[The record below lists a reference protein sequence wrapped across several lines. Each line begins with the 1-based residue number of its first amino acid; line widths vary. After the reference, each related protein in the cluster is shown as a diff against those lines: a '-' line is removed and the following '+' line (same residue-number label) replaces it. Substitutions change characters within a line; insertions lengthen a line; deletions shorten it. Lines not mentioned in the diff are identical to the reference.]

1 MLLSLRSVSCAAPPI
16 ASQLQR
22 TPLDIK
28 REPPKKTKKYIAGGV
43 AIVGVLVI
51 SAFISRLKPAAP
63 PVERATLWIDTVK
76 KGDMTISVNAPGTLV
91 PEHVRIIVATTSGR
105 VETLPVRPGVSVTP
119 DETILT
125 LSNPDIDLQTL
136 QYQQSLT
143 QSYSALAQLKTSLQQ
158 GLMTEEG
165 AVATLV
171 SQYQNALR
179 TAAVDDSLDKKGLA
193 GKNEVAA
200 AHDQVVELK
209 RRLDLERQRYS
220 DMQAAEKQQIDLQQ
234 QQIEGLKQILQE
246 QRNRVSSM
254 RVTAGEAGQL
264 LSLGNPQL
272 ELGQWVNSGIELAR
286 VAQPG
291 RLKAVLRVP
300 ETQAKDVAVGQRA
313 VIDLHNNG
321 TVEGHVIRADPSSQA
336 GTVTVEV
343 ALDGALPQGARSDLS
358 VDGTIEIEKLKDV
371 TFVGRPAYGQAESTV
386 GLFKVEKGSGYASRV
401 NVKLGRASVNT
412 IVVNGG
418 LAVGDSVII
427 SDMSTWDNTSRV
439 RLK

>member
-1 MLLSLRSVSCAAPPI
+1 M
-16 ASQLQR
+16 
-22 TPLDIK
+22 DIK

-51 SAFISRLKPAAP
+51 SAFISRLRPAAP
-63 PVERATLWIDTVK
+63 PVERATLWIDSVK

-91 PEHVRIIVATTSGR
+91 PEHIRIIVATTSGR
-105 VETLPVRPGVSVTP
+105 VETLPVRPGATVTP
-119 DETILT
+119 DQTILT
-125 LSNPDIDLQTL
+125 LSNPDLDLQTL
-136 QYQQSLT
+136 QYQQQLT
-143 QSYSALAQLKTSLQQ
+143 QSYSALAQLKTALQQ
-158 GLMTEEG
+158 GLMTQEG
-165 AVATLV
+165 AVAQLV
-171 SQYQNALR
+171 TQYQNAVR
-179 TAAVDDSLDKKGLA
+179 QAAVEDSLDKKGLA

-200 AHDQVVELK
+200 AHDLATELK
-209 RRLDLERQRYS
+209 RRLDLERQRYT
-220 DMQAAEKQQIDLQQ
+220 DMQASQKQQIDLQQ

-246 QRNRVSSM
+246 QRNRVASM

-264 LSLGNPQL
+264 LTLGNPQL

-313 VIDLHNNG
+313 IIDLHNNG

-358 VDGTIEIEKLKDV
+358 VDGTIEIERLKDV
-371 TFVGRPAYGQAESTV
+371 MYVGRPAYGQAESTV
-386 GLFKVEKGSGYASRV
+386 GLFRVEKNSGYASRV

-418 LAVGDSVII
+418 LTVGDSVII

>member
-1 MLLSLRSVSCAAPPI
+1 M
-16 ASQLQR
+16 
-22 TPLDIK
+22 DIK

-43 AIVGVLVI
+43 AILGVLAI
-51 SAFISRLKPAAP
+51 SAFISRLRPAAP

-76 KGDMTISVNAPGTLV
+76 KGEMVRSVNAPGTLE
-91 PEHVRIIVATTSGR
+91 PEHVRIIVAVTSGR
-105 VETLPVRPGVSVTP
+105 VETLPVLPGVSVTP

-136 QYQQSLT
+136 QYQQQLT
-143 QSYSALAQLKTSLQQ
+143 QAYTALAQLKTTLTQ

-165 AVATLV
+165 AVAQLVTL
-171 SQYQNALR
+171 YQD
-179 TAAVDDSLDKKGLA
+179 AVRQVAVEDSLDKKGLA
-193 GKNEVAA
+193 GKNEVASA
-200 AHDQVVELK
+200 RDKVNELK
-209 RRLDLERQRYS
+209 RRLDLERQRYA
-220 DMQAAEKQQIDLQQ
+220 DMEASQKQQLDLQQ
-234 QQIEGLKQILQE
+234 QQIDGLKQILQE
-246 QRNRVSSM
+246 QKNRVASM
-254 RVTAGEAGQL
+254 RVTAGESGQL

-313 VIDLHNNG
+313 TIDLHNNG
-321 TVEGHVIRADPSSQA
+321 IIEGHVIRSDPSSQA

-343 ALDGALPQGARSDLS
+343 ALDGPLPNGARSDLS
-358 VDGTIEIEKLKDV
+358 VDGTIEIDRLKDV
-371 TFVGRPAYGQAESTV
+371 LYVGRPAYGQAESTV
-386 GLFKVEKGSGYASRV
+386 GLFKVEKGSGYADRV

-412 IVVNGG
+412 IEVVNG

>member
-1 MLLSLRSVSCAAPPI
+1 M
-16 ASQLQR
+16 
-22 TPLDIK
+22 DIK

-43 AIVGVLVI
+43 VIVGVLVI
-51 SAFISRLKPAAP
+51 SAFISRLRPAAP

-76 KGDMTISVNAPGTLV
+76 RGEMVRSVNAPGTLE
-91 PEHVRIIVATTSGR
+91 PEHVRIIVAVTSGR
-105 VETLPVRPGVSVTP
+105 VETLPVLPGVNVTP

-136 QYQQSLT
+136 QYQQQLT
-143 QSYSALAQLKTSLQQ
+143 QAYTTLAQLKTSLQQ
-158 GLMTEEG
+158 GLMSQEG
-165 AVATLV
+165 VVAQLV
-171 SQYQNALR
+171 TQYQLATRNA
-179 TAAVDDSLDKKGLA
+179 TVVDSLDKKKLSSPNELA
-193 GKNEVAA
+193 S

-209 RRLDLERQRYS
+209 RRLDLERQRYA
-220 DMQAAEKQQIDLQQ
+220 DMQASQKQQLDLQQ
-234 QQIEGLKQILQE
+234 QSIDGLKQILQE
-246 QRNRVSSM
+246 QKNRVSSM
-254 RVTAGEAGQL
+254 RVTAGESGQL

-313 VIDLHNNG
+313 TIDLHNNG
-321 TVEGHVIRADPSSQA
+321 IIEGHVIRSDPSSQA

-343 ALDGALPQGARSDLS
+343 ALDGPLPQGARSDLS
-358 VDGTIEIEKLKDV
+358 VDGTIEIDRLKDV
-371 TFVGRPAYGQAESTV
+371 LYVGRPAYGQAESTV
-386 GLFKVEKGSGYASRV
+386 GLFKVEKNNGFADRQ

-412 IVVNGG
+412 IEVVSG

-427 SDMSTWDNTSRV
+427 SDMSTWDNTARV
-439 RLK
+439 KLK